1 MLSKYYF
8 KNNLYLLTSV
18 NVGDLTDSGAG
29 HLPDIKNRLFTDL
42 HKYPRGYNQA
52 NVYRGSI
59 EAGKDGIQ
67 YCFDMEV
74 HKMLAAIEWDNL
86 IFDPVRQ
93 MLTKIMAYLPVLLG
107 ALLIL
112 IVGWI
117 VAKIIRWIVD
127 GLLKAIRFDT
137 LADKAGI
144 SEVLRKGNLKTS
156 AREVISGL
164 VYWLVII
171 MVLVMVVNALGL
183 PNASEVLSSL
193 FAYVPKVIAALLV
206 LVVAIFLAN
215 FVSGLVQIAAGNANL
230 PKPALLA
237 GISRWAII
245 IFAVTI
251 SLTQLGIAPLLVT
264 ATFNIILG
272 GIVLALALAFGLGGK
287 DAAARYL
294 EELKQK
300 RSGK

>member
-1 MLSKYYF
+1 
-8 KNNLYLLTSV
+8 
-18 NVGDLTDSGAG
+18 
-29 HLPDIKNRLFTDL
+29 
-42 HKYPRGYNQA
+42 
-52 NVYRGSI
+52 
-59 EAGKDGIQ
+59 
-67 YCFDMEV
+67 
-74 HKMLAAIEWDNL
+74 MLAAIEWNNL
-86 IFDPVRQ
+86 IVEPVRE

-107 ALLIL
+107 ALIIL

-127 GLLKAIRFDT
+127 GVLRAIRFDT

-144 SEVLRKGNLKTS
+144 SGVLRKGNLKTT
-156 AREVISGL
+156 ARKVISGL

-183 PNASEVLSSL
+183 PNASDVLASL
-193 FAYVPKVIAALLV
+193 FAYVPKVIAALFV

-230 PKPALLA
+230 PKPELLA

-251 SLTQLGIAPLLVT
+251 SLAQLGIAPLLVT

-272 GIVLALALAFGLGGK
+272 GVCLALAIAFGLGGK
-287 DAAARYL
+287 DAAARYI
-294 EELKQK
+294 EELRK
-300 RSGK
+300 RRS